1 VADGSDDRTDRRG
14 GAVRRVTPKTRRRAG
29 SSPCIVHSPDFPA
42 ATCGDHAKRVTP
54 MTSQRATT
62 TLWRPTG
69 PQELEL
75 VRESNWRAWPP
86 RLPEQPIFYPVL
98 NEDYAV
104 RIARDWNVKHDGV
117 GYVTRFDVESE
128 YLSRYPVQ
136 QVGGRT
142 ILELWVP
149 AEELDEF
156 NAHIVGDIQVVHE
169 FR

>member
-1 VADGSDDRTDRRG
+1 
-14 GAVRRVTPKTRRRAG
+14 
-29 SSPCIVHSPDFPA
+29 
-42 ATCGDHAKRVTP
+42 
-54 MTSQRATT
+54 MTSRRATT

-69 PQELEL
+69 PKELDL

-98 NEDYAV
+98 DEDYAI
-104 RIARDWNVKHDGV
+104 RIARDWNVPHDGV
-117 GYVTRFDVESE
+117 GYVTRFDVESA

-156 NAHIVGDIQVVHE
+156 NAHIVGEIQVVHE